1 MNYALIENNVV
12 INIIWLADRN
22 AHEFPNAVKLGD
34 RPVGIGD
41 TYENGKFYRDGK
53 EVLTE
58 MERQIEM
65 TTELANQVVDL
76 ELKLIEVSE

>member
-1 MNYALIENNVV
+1 MRYAIVIDGVV
-12 INIIWLADRN
+12 FNIISLRDSN

-65 TTELANQVVDL
+65 TTELA
-76 ELKLIEVSE
+76 S

>member
-41 TYENGKFYRDGK
+41 TYENSH
-53 EVLTE
+53 L
-58 MERQIEM
+58 
-65 TTELANQVVDL
+65 
-76 ELKLIEVSE
+76 